1 MWNVKYSI
9 FDGVFFF
16 FSLCA
21 AVILFFS
28 REENKTPSL
37 KRCVC
42 STAVALNSS
51 AQDLWDPIALCFA
64 GHRFNWWKALSVK
77 ILFLLRT
84 RAGILF
90 KVLFKKK
97 IITSILLKCT
107 WKRESPKS
115 SAERKMTVWGN
126 LQLPTC
132 WWSILTR
139 ENTLAF
145 SWPLSHGFLVYK
157 VLPLRN
163 TLGL

>member
-1 MWNVKYSI
+1 MFSSVYLWKTLQSPSI
-9 FDGVFFF
+9 IMLAKLFCSSTVGSTVNKKGIKALCEMLNTPYLMVFFF

-77 ILFLLRT
+77 ILFFLRT

-97 IITSILLKCT
+97 
-107 WKRESPKS
+107 
-115 SAERKMTVWGN
+115 
-126 LQLPTC
+126 
-132 WWSILTR
+132 
-139 ENTLAF
+139 
-145 SWPLSHGFLVYK
+145 
-157 VLPLRN
+157 
-163 TLGL
+163 